1 MVAWADIGLLYRRE
15 LRSAL
20 RERNIVVNS
29 ILLPIFLY
37 PLLLWLTYSGITFV
51 SGQTEGFA
59 SRVMLQG
66 LPAAHHALEGALRQ
80 DEQIEL
86 LTPKDPVAAIGQGSL
101 DVLAEFT
108 TAEPAVSGLPDNF
121 QVRVTFDDSKDR
133 SGIARTR
140 LEAAIRRY
148 RDAFLEDKGR
158 QLGISTLQIQQF
170 RISSRNV
177 ASRRQ
182 MGGYLLGLMLPLFLI
197 IMLAVGCIFPAI
209 DATAGEREK
218 STWETLMT
226 AATTRSNIVIAKYLY
241 VATMTAAAGF
251 LNLGAMLLSARTVI
265 APILGEERLQDF
277 SFGMPLS
284 AVPLVLIVTLLLALF
299 IAAGMMLL
307 ASFARTFKE
316 GQSLVSPLYIA
327 IFLPAM
333 FLQFPGIKF
342 TPVLAMIP
350 VINVVMVFREAIVGI
365 FHWRLIAI
373 TLAVELAS
381 VMLALRVATMVL
393 RYEDFMIGSYD
404 GSFGKFFKE
413 RLVGRKKREE
423 RQKRNP
429 L

>member
-1 MVAWADIGLLYRRE
+1 MRGKRMIDWADIRLLYRRE

-29 ILLPIFLY
+29 ILLPVFLY

-66 LPAAHHALEGALRQ
+66 LPAAHRALEEALRK

-86 LTPKDPVAAIGQGSL
+86 LSPKDPIVAIQQGTL
-101 DVLAEFT
+101 DALAEFLP
-108 TAEPAVSGLPDNF
+108 AEPAGADVPDNF
-121 QVRVTFDDSKDR
+121 QVRVTYDDSKDR
-133 SGIARTR
+133 SSIASSRI
-140 LEAAIRRY
+140 EAAIRRY
-148 RDAFLEDKGR
+148 REEFLEDKADE
-158 QLGISTLQIQQF
+158 LGISAREMQQF
-170 RISSRNV
+170 TVSSKNV
-177 ASRRQ
+177 ASSRQ
-182 MGGYLLGLMLPLFLI
+182 MGGFLLGLMLPLFLI
-197 IMLAVGCIFPAI
+197 IMLAIGCIFPAI

-226 AATTRSNIVIAKYLY
+226 TATARNNIVIAKYLY

-251 LNLGAMLLSARTVI
+251 LNVGAMLLSARTVI

-277 SFGMPLS
+277 SFGLPLS
-284 AVPLVLIVTLLLALF
+284 AVPLVLIITLLLALF

-316 GQSLVSPLYIA
+316 GQSLVSPLYMA
-327 IFLPAM
+327 IFLPVL

-342 TPVLAMIP
+342 TPMLAMIP
-350 VINVVMVFREAIVGI
+350 VINVVMVFREAIVGVYQ
-365 FHWRLIAI
+365 WRLIAT
-373 TLAVELAS
+373 TLAVELGC
-381 VMLALRVATMVL
+381 VILAIRLATTVL

-413 RLVGRKKREE
+413 RILGRKKRGG
-423 RQKRNP
+423 
-429 L
+429 